1 MCARAS
7 QNKLKLMRELA
18 QRLAGGCPII
28 ISATWRDDARDAR
41 NG

>member
-28 ISATWRDDARDAR
+28 NATWRDDARDAR